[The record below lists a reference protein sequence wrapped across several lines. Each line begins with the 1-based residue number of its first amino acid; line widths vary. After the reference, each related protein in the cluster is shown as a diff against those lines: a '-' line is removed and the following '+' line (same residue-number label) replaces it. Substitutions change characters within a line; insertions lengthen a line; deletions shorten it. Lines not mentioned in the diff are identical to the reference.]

1 MLPSRSRA
9 EIAQID
15 AMQLAGR
22 GLSTSERNGSME
34 TFNPRPTERIQA
46 AQAELARETQRHQ
59 EGLRIQSLVSSVEL
73 VRAGFAFQTKEEFAQ
88 LCLTVYRFLLDDVR
102 STTE

>member
-34 TFNPRPTERIQA
+34 TPRLTERIQA